1 MKKMISVLFMVVLMV
16 VISPLDAFALTKD
29 QYFRVE
35 SKNVS
40 YGTLNEALSNA
51 SDTDTIVVTS
61 NMVLDKSVVIDK
73 NITIESDFETVNV
86 TRNFKGNSAAIVVDN
101 GASLTLKDISI
112 DGNGKTSGVDKGG
125 LISVSNGGKLVLDN
139 QSMLSG
145 SSLASDNT
153 YGGAVYVDLYGCL
166 IDNGCSF
173 SNNSAAEGPNTY
185 WVPATKTNT
194 VVDLVRMKKCI
205 ASDMRNEQSFV
216 QHFSDY
222 NFKADLIL
230 DDADLG
236 LIVEGLLGN

>member
-1 MKKMISVLFMVVLMV
+1 MKKMISVLFMVVLMI

-40 YGTLNEALSNA
+40 YTTLSEALSNA

-86 TRNFKGNSAAIVVDN
+86 TRNFEGNSAAIVVDK

-112 DGNGKTSGVDKGG
+112 DGDKKTSGVDKGG
-125 LISVSNGGKLVLDN
+125 LISVSDGGKLVLDT

-145 SSLASDNT
+145 SSLAAANT

-166 IDNGCSF
+166 INNGCSF
-173 SNNSAAEGPNTY
+173 SDNSAAEGDDTY
-185 WVPATKTNT
+185 WVPASKTNT
-194 VVDLVRMKKCI
+194 VVDLVRMKKCM
-205 ASDMRNEQSFV
+205 ASDLKNEQSFV
-216 QHFSDY
+216 QHFSEY
-222 NFKADLIL
+222 NRKADSIL
-230 DDADLG
+230 DEADLD
-236 LIVEGLLGN
+236 LIVDGLLGN

>member
-1 MKKMISVLFMVVLMV
+1 MKKMISVLFMVVLMI

-51 SDTDTIVVTS
+51 LDTDTIVVTS
-61 NMVLDKSVVIDK
+61 NMDLDESVVIDK

-86 TRNFKGNSAAIVVDN
+86 TRNFEGNSAAIVVDK

-112 DGNGKTSGVDKGG
+112 DGDGKTSGVDKGG
-125 LISVSNGGKLVLDN
+125 LISVFNGGKLVLDT

-145 SSLASDNT
+145 SSLAEDDT

-173 SNNSAAEGPNTY
+173 SGNSAAKGADTY
-185 WVPATKTNT
+185 WVPASKTNT
-194 VVDLVRMKKCI
+194 VVDLVRMKKCM
-205 ASDMRNEQSFV
+205 ASDLKNEPTFV
-216 QHFSDY
+216 THFSEY
-222 NFKADLIL
+222 NLQRDSSL
-230 DDADLG
+230 DDVDFG
-236 LIVEGLLGN
+236 LIVEELLKN

>member
-1 MKKMISVLFMVVLMV
+1 MISVLFMVVLMI

-40 YGTLNEALSNA
+40 YTTLSEALSNA
-51 SDTDTIVVTS
+51 SDTDTIVVTC

-73 NITIESDFETVNV
+73 NITIESDFETENV
-86 TRNFKGNSAAIVVDN
+86 TRSFGGNSAAMVVSD
-101 GASLTLKDISI
+101 GATLTLKDISI
-112 DGNGKTSGVDKGG
+112 DGDGKTAAVDKGG
-125 LISVSNGGKLVLDN
+125 LISVSDGGKLVLDN

-173 SNNSAAEGPNTY
+173 SDNSAAVGDDSY
-185 WVPATKTNT
+185 WVPASKTNT
-194 VVDLVRMKKCI
+194 VVDLVRMKKCMT
-205 ASDMRNEQSFV
+205 SNLRNEQSFV
-216 QHFSDY
+216 QHFSAY
-222 NFKADLIL
+222 NLKSDSSLDANDLT
-230 DDADLG
+230 
-236 LIVEGLLGN
+236 LIVKGLLGN